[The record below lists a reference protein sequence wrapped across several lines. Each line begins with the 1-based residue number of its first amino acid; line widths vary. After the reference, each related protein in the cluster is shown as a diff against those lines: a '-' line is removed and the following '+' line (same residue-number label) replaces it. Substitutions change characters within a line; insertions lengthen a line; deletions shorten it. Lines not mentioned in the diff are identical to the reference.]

1 MYEELVQ
8 SRGRREDISF
18 RRDASYHSIDEVL
31 TTVLDIL
38 DVPQEA
44 IAHRCRNSMTRPVVA
59 YALCH
64 YAGCTQRSA
73 AEAMGLRSGVSVS
86 LQLKKL
92 NEQLESDK
100 ELRSIMARLRR
111 RLARYYRFDQIETEL
126 EHRGWLETLLQGPR
140 ILTGLT
146 YSELVYY
153 GDGIGGFTTVH
164 EYADPLGD
172 VEYILQNSGKTDA
185 SSRGDMTTQTL
196 AAHLPMLFH
205 RNPKTIMVLG
215 LASGITAGET
225 LHYGIE
231 QLDVIEINRQVV
243 AASNFFLPWNNNV
256 LSDPRT
262 NLIIQDGR
270 AHLQLTKQKY
280 DVIISEPSNPWM
292 AGLAAL
298 FTRDF
303 FAIAKNRLD
312 EDGIFVQWLQ
322 SYEMDWSTFALVG
335 RTFAEVFPNSLLVMT
350 SPSARGQDYLL
361 VGLKGSQQLA
371 LDRAKQK
378 LSCIQQSRNVT
389 LRDPRLLYRLMV
401 SEDLHRLFGQGPVN
415 TDNRPRLEFAAPKLM
430 QDNDPMIEKEIADKK
445 WLSPETRNIVQQ
457 VTTNLDAQIDFA
469 AYAVSLYEP
478 FCDMVDLSKATPS
491 QKERFFRLMETYAA
505 KILIDYSIFRDDR
518 LKQRCSSIQIETIE
532 KNIELMPDKSLS
544 YSYLGNLYYAEDM
557 LDEAIANYS
566 KSLQIEPGFAS
577 AHYNL
582 ARTLVEVDEI
592 PAAITHLKEA
602 LRLRPNWV
610 SPMNNLAWL
619 LATYENPKF
628 RDGSEALQL
637 AEQACKST
645 NYEKLE
651 LLGTLAAA
659 YAAAG
664 RFSQAVAAAEDGLE
678 LAQSSGREE
687 LTEEIQNCL
696 RLYEAGRPYSV
707 PFPKLSSN

>member
-1 MYEELVQ
+1 
-8 SRGRREDISF
+8 
-18 RRDASYHSIDEVL
+18 
-31 TTVLDIL
+31 
-38 DVPQEA
+38 
-44 IAHRCRNSMTRPVVA
+44 
-59 YALCH
+59 
-64 YAGCTQRSA
+64 
-73 AEAMGLRSGVSVS
+73 
-86 LQLKKL
+86 
-92 NEQLESDK
+92 
-100 ELRSIMARLRR
+100 
-111 RLARYYRFDQIETEL
+111 
-126 EHRGWLETLLQGPR
+126 
-140 ILTGLT
+140 
-146 YSELVYY
+146 
-153 GDGIGGFTTVH
+153 
-164 EYADPLGD
+164 
-172 VEYILQNSGKTDA
+172 
-185 SSRGDMTTQTL
+185 
-196 AAHLPMLFH
+196 
-205 RNPKTIMVLG
+205 
-215 LASGITAGET
+215 
-225 LHYGIE
+225 
-231 QLDVIEINRQVV
+231 
-243 AASNFFLPWNNNV
+243 
-256 LSDPRT
+256 
-262 NLIIQDGR
+262 
-270 AHLQLTKQKY
+270 
-280 DVIISEPSNPWM
+280 M

-350 SPSARGQDYLL
+350 SPSVRGQDYLL